1 MIATQCGSCAG
12 QTGIVN
18 KRSGELQVT
27 AMDESLEAF
36 LTRLNL
42 SQYFDNFR
50 EAGFDDLE
58 TAVTLSEE
66 ELEQSVGIVLPGH
79 KRKLSLNFEKLRQPT
94 TSSQSSQS
102 SQAQLGKPRKL
113 LRAKLK
119 FQSGKLTAEFPEEPS
134 DPEVP
139 WKRFL
144 IPQPRFPRQHF
155 FNSIL
160 PQVYESAQ
168 PHLLAQFESYWIKE
182 RRNRWERKELLDT
195 LTASVTRITDL
206 SEKNY
211 IVRVRSLPVPSR
223 PQDVSTCVSAKK
235 EVEQRIKQAEE
246 IEAKL
251 QQQKEELFES
261 SSTRLKSWA
270 KEQFTYIQETIS
282 TTIGLKSQLEAVRED
297 IQQTHEE
304 LAKRH
309 KFSLASA
316 ESRRKRKHARD
327 NSEKAKRK
335 IKAQKEIRQD
345 ILGKLCG
352 SKEVMM
358 EVAKVNDGGDIK
370 LKRAL
375 EIGEASLPFLTTL
388 QPRSHYNA
396 LLFLHKN
403 GFFAQSLKVRVEE
416 QLKSMEA
423 KIKNFKG
430 YCSDSSSEDN
440 DCEDSEEN

>member
-1 MIATQCGSCAG
+1 M
-12 QTGIVN
+12 
-18 KRSGELQVT
+18 
-27 AMDESLEAF
+27 
-36 LTRLNL
+36 
-42 SQYFDNFR
+42 
-50 EAGFDDLE
+50 
-58 TAVTLSEE
+58 
-66 ELEQSVGIVLPGH
+66 
-79 KRKLSLNFEKLRQPT
+79 
-94 TSSQSSQS
+94 
-102 SQAQLGKPRKL
+102 
-113 LRAKLK
+113 
-119 FQSGKLTAEFPEEPS
+119 
-134 DPEVP
+134 
-139 WKRFL
+139 
-144 IPQPRFPRQHF
+144 
-155 FNSIL
+155 
-160 PQVYESAQ
+160 YESAQ

-211 IVRVRSLPVPSR
+211 IARVRSLPVPSR

-251 QQQKEELFES
+251 QQQKEELFEP

-270 KEQFTYIQETIS
+270 KEQFAYIQETIS

-309 KFSLASA
+309 KFSLSSA
-316 ESRRKRKHARD
+316 KSRRKRKRARD
-327 NSEKAKRK
+327 NAEKAKKRK
-335 IKAQKEIRQD
+335 IKAQKERRQD
-345 ILGKLCG
+345 VLGKLCG

-358 EVAKVNDGGDIK
+358 EVAEVNDGGDIK

-403 GFFAQSLKVRVEE
+403 VFFFRSKLESARRGTVEIDGSQSK
-416 QLKSMEA
+416 
-423 KIKNFKG
+423 KIQRILFRFFIRG
-430 YCSDSSSEDN
+430 
-440 DCEDSEEN
+440 